1 MIKTWLIWL
10 ILDRRGRP
18 TWLVSFVPHQNGRG
32 WRGSIGYWDIL
43 EHLTDGTSLHQ
54 AEGDQLKGWRGSQR
68 LRNGEISIQY
78 MISDTGYCLLSNM
91 IAYYQIL
98 SINLAYDIWWYLIY
112 IYIYTL
118 LNDID
123 INKKS
128 MVPLFD
134 SCIDQTL
141 GSLHSFAHVCLS
153 SSILLYR
160 RIRWNAPSVSFVGE
174 ASEEKIPSLC
184 GRKGFWYH
192 PKATIFVKHWGRFC
206 KNWWLV
212 FIDSLKLTS
221 GSGNFQSDRD
231 GHWFYSSGGDTDRD
245 IFEHLN
251 PWSKMTRR
259 WMRPPSPL
267 MI

>member
-1 MIKTWLIWL
+1 MVDMADSGSARTANMAGFLCPTPKRKRQHR
-10 ILDRRGRP
+10 ILGHLGTSDWWNIIAPGRGRSVEGLKRKP
-18 TWLVSFVPHQNGRG
+18 KIAQRRDKHTIHDKWYRIL
-32 WRGSIGYWDIL
+32 SIIKYD
-43 EHLTDGTSLHQ
+43 
-54 AEGDQLKGWRGSQR
+54 
-68 LRNGEISIQY
+68 
-78 MISDTGYCLLSNM
+78 CLLSNIIHQSCIWYMM
-91 IAYYQIL
+91 IF
-98 SINLAYDIWWYLIY
+98 D

-123 INKKS
+123 INKPS

-141 GSLHSFAHVCLS
+141 GSLNSFAHVCLS

-192 PKATIFVKHWGRFC
+192 PKTTIFFKHWERFC

-231 GHWFYSSGGDTDRD
+231 GHWFYSSGGDTDRN

-259 WMRPPSPL
+259 WMRPSSPL